1 MTMYRTQRSSAVMT
15 ALVLS
20 LALCS
25 AVAFATSAPADGNN
39 TKLSETQPR
48 ETQLSKIITGE
59 HRSESHVARNT
70 SRHPI
75 ETLNFFELQPD
86 MTVVEIWP
94 GGAGWYTEILAP
106 YLKPKGKFYAAHFSP
121 HSSVKFFRTSLDK
134 FQTKISAHPLHYEAM
149 TITALGIPKEITLAP
164 PGSVDRV
171 LTFRNVHNWLKYE
184 ENGLEVFQAMYNA
197 LKPGGILGVVEHRA
211 PADYTLKEMQQSGY
225 TSEAFTIALAE
236 KAGFELLDKSEIN
249 ANTKDSKNHP
259 KGVWTLPP
267 TLRLKDK
274 EREKYLAIGESDR
287 MTLKF
292 VKPR

>member
-1 MTMYRTQRSSAVMT
+1 MKMYRTKRSSAVMT
-15 ALVLS
+15 TLAFALT
-20 LALCS
+20 LCS
-25 AVAFATSAPADGNN
+25 AFTLATSAPIDGKN
-39 TKLSETQPR
+39 TRLSE
-48 ETQLSKIITGE
+48 IITGE
-59 HRSESHVARNT
+59 HRSESHIARNT

-75 ETLNFFELQPD
+75 ETLNFFELRPD
-86 MTVVEIWP
+86 MTVIEIWP
-94 GGAGWYTEILAP
+94 GGSGWYTEILAP
-106 YLKPKGKFYAAHFSP
+106 YLKPQGKFYAAHFSS
-121 HSSVKFFRTSLDK
+121 HSSVKYFRTSLDK
-134 FQTKISAHPLHYEAM
+134 FQTKMSSHPPQYEAV
-149 TITALGIPKEITLAP
+149 TITALDIPKETTLAP

-184 ENGLEVFQAMYNA
+184 KNGLEVFQAMYLA

-225 TSEAFTIALAE
+225 TSEAFTIALAK

-249 ANTKDSKNHP
+249 ANTKDSKDHP

-274 EREKYLAIGESDR
+274 EKEKYLAIGESDR

-292 VKPR
+292 IKPR

>member
-1 MTMYRTQRSSAVMT
+1 MKMYRTKRPGAVMAT
-15 ALVLS
+15 LAFALT
-20 LALCS
+20 LCS
-25 AVAFATSAPADGNN
+25 AFAHATSAPIDDEN
-39 TKLSETQPR
+39 TKLSE
-48 ETQLSKIITGE
+48 IITGE
-59 HRSESHVARNT
+59 HRSESHIARNT

-75 ETLNFFELQPD
+75 ETLNFFELRPD
-86 MTVVEIWP
+86 MTVIEIWP
-94 GGAGWYTEILAP
+94 GGSGWYTEILAP
-106 YLKPKGKFYAAHFSP
+106 YLKPQGKFYAAHFSS
-121 HSSVKFFRTSLDK
+121 HSSVKYFRTSLDK
-134 FQTKISAHPLHYEAM
+134 FQTKMSGHPLQYESV
-149 TITALGIPKEITLAP
+149 TITALDIPKETTLAP

-184 ENGLEVFQAMYNA
+184 KNGLEVFQAMYLA

-225 TSEAFTIALAE
+225 TSEAFTIALAK

-249 ANTKDSKNHP
+249 ANTKDSKDHP

-274 EREKYLAIGESDR
+274 EKEKYLAIGESDR

-292 VKPR
+292 IKPR